1 MIEEAYLSK
10 LAGELAA
17 LEVSS
22 AFNMRVK
29 SRFDRAMSGLA
40 IICLAPFLIVLA
52 LLVRMTGR
60 SVIYAQERVGK
71 NGELFKC
78 YKFRT
83 MYPDAENR
91 LKQLLSSNAELKSE
105 WDTHFKLKNDPRITP
120 IGRFLRKTSLDELPQ
135 LWNIWRG
142 DMSVVGPRPV
152 VVDELYLYG
161 AKASR
166 YISVK
171 PGLTGLWQVSGRN
184 DLTYD
189 ERVKLDADYVD
200 NLSFALDCKIILKT
214 FAVMVTQKGAY

>member
-10 LAGELAA
+10 LAGELAS
-17 LEVSS
+17 LEVNS
-22 AFNMRVK
+22 ALNMRVK
-29 SRFDRAMSGLA
+29 SRFDRAMSGTA
-40 IICLAPFLIVLA
+40 IIILAPALLVLA
-52 LLVRMTGR
+52 LMVRMTGR
-60 SVIYAQERVGK
+60 SIIYAQERVGR

-83 MYPDAENR
+83 MYPDAEDR
-91 LKQLLSSNAELKSE
+91 LKQILESDASLKSE
-105 WDTHFKLKNDPRITP
+105 WDTHFKLREDPRVTP

-142 DMSVVGPRPV
+142 DMSIVGPRPV

-161 AKASR
+161 AQASR

-189 ERVKLDADYVD
+189 ERVKLDATYVD
-200 NLSFALDCKIILKT
+200 NQSFALDCKIILKT
-214 FAVMVTQKGAY
+214 FAVMATQKGAY